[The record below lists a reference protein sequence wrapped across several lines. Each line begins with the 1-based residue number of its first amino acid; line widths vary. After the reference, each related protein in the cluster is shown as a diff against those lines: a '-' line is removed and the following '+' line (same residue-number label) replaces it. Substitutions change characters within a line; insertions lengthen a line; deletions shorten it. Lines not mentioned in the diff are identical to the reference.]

1 LTVLG
6 RVSLGAL
13 GLLLGAQAIGKLLDM
28 GLYAVALDR
37 FRAFPPRL
45 TPAIAVA
52 WVCVELVACLG
63 LAQAAVT
70 AGSPRLIW
78 RAGATAALV
87 DAVAY
92 AVLTIGASVR
102 GIEVF
107 NCTCFGAFL
116 PQRLSPFVLAQDIAM
131 VAWTLWAV
139 VGAVRAG

>member
-6 RVSLGAL
+6 RASLGAL

-28 GLYAVALDR
+28 NLYAVALDR
-37 FRAFPPRL
+37 FRAFPARM

-52 WVCVELVACLG
+52 WVGIELVAFLG
-63 LAQAAVT
+63 LGQAAVA
-70 AGSPRLIW
+70 AGSPLVIW
-78 RAGATAALV
+78 RVGAIAAVL

-92 AVLTIGASVR
+92 AVLTLGTSLR

-131 VAWTLWAV
+131 VAWTFWATV
-139 VGAVRAG
+139 AAVRAR